1 MVGLACVVVSVTC
14 RILRERKVKVQ
25 TASCRV
31 VACGVIADTARVAA
45 SDFHQFPPRHQPA
58 HHSPHSDLRVQT
70 TETRQIDLSVTMY
83 ALGGIRG
90 VPRWDR
96 RIGWL
101 IITPSVGEGVL
112 IIIYIL
118 TIYVPVHAHVQLQL
132 MCLVNMY
139 M

>member
-1 MVGLACVVVSVTC
+1 
-14 RILRERKVKVQ
+14 
-25 TASCRV
+25 
-31 VACGVIADTARVAA
+31 
-45 SDFHQFPPRHQPA
+45 
-58 HHSPHSDLRVQT
+58 
-70 TETRQIDLSVTMY
+70 MY

-96 RIGWL
+96 IIGWL
-101 IITPSVGEGVL
+101 IINPSVGEGVL

-118 TIYVPVHAHVQLQL
+118 TIYVPVHAHVQL